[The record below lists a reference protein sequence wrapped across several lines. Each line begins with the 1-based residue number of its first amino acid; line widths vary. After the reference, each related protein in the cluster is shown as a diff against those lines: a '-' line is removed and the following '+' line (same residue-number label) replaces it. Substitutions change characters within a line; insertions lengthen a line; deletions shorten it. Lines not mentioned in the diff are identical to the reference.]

1 MKNAFINVKIANA
14 TVSVPVYEDEETTRQ
29 IARMVTDRIQAIEES
44 AGRIDSQAFALR
56 AAYEFATALHDARR
70 EQQADEQQIATALDA
85 VATRLQHLAD
95 EYAIQE

>member
-1 MKNAFINVKIANA
+1 MKNNFINVKIANA

-44 AGRIDSQAFALR
+44 AERIDSQAFALR
-56 AAYEFATALHDARR
+56 AAYDLAAALHDARR
-70 EQQADEQQIATALDA
+70 EQQANEQHIAATLDA

-95 EYAIQE
+95 DYALDE